1 MWNRFFL
8 FFRTHFGF
16 SRRESRGFVLVLP
29 MLIILYM
36 IPSVYGWLLRKQN
49 NEIYETYLIRVD
61 SLIQAGW
68 KPVEPMYAKE
78 PTGNFQDSVRR
89 KNVSIRPQL
98 NRLNFNEA
106 DSVVLQVVPGIGQ
119 TMAGRIVKFRENIG
133 GLHDKEQILE
143 VYGMTEE
150 VADRVFEY
158 FVFEPGVQRKLS
170 INTVNVQELAK
181 HPYVNYGTAKVIVAY
196 RDQHGP
202 YTQPDDLLKIK
213 IFNEDWVD
221 RLKPY
226 LEF

>member
-1 MWNRFFL
+1 MWNKLFL

-29 MLIILYM
+29 MLLILYM

-49 NEIYETYLIRVD
+49 KEVYEAYLVRVD

-68 KPVEPMYAKE
+68 KPVEPIYPKE
-78 PTGNFQDSVRR
+78 PGNTFQDSLR
-89 KNVSIRPQL
+89 KKSGVNRPQL
-98 NRLNFNEA
+98 NKLNFNEA

-119 TMAGRIVKFRENIG
+119 TMAGRVVKFRENIG
-133 GLHDKEQILE
+133 GLHSKEQLLE

-158 FVFEPGVQRKLS
+158 FVFEPGIQRKIP
-170 INTVNVQELAK
+170 INTVDVQELAK

-196 RDQHGP
+196 REQHGT
-202 YTQPDDLLKIK
+202 YAQADDLLKIK
-213 IFNEDWVD
+213 IFNEEWVN